1 MDSFG
6 EWLRQVTMVVV
17 GDGGHDGG
25 AAVMDGGDCEGW
37 PGPSGGMA
45 AIAVSR
51 ADPRASSPACV
62 DTLLQR
68 REK

>member
-25 AAVMDGGDCEGW
+25 AAVMDGGDCEGVARAEW
-37 PGPSGGMA
+37 RRA